1 MRQTRATDCRT
12 VPFDRTRVYAALVD
26 FGNYPTWWPPKLHLR
41 VLRTTPELVGSRF
54 EVRPHGGRFVCEVA
68 RIVSL
73 KELVIHYVEGV
84 HRGTGFWT
92 LEPTDSGV
100 VLCYRI
106 DLEPQGWLPRLL
118 SDWLD
123 FGRMHSQGME
133 RLFDRLETR
142 LRKDVPAGG

>member
-41 VLRTTPELVGSRF
+41 VLRTTPE
-54 EVRPHGGRFVCEVA
+54 FVCEVA
-68 RIVSL
+68 RKVSL

-92 LEPTDSGV
+92 LEPTDSGG